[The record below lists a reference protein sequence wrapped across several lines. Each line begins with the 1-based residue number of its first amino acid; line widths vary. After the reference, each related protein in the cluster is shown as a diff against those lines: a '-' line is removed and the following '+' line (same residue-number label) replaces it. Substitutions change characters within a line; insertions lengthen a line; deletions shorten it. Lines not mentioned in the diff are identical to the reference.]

1 VGVRL
6 GSVIPVGTIQLGISS
21 DFMKNSIYTFIPFKR
36 KERLKDLP
44 EQHVPS
50 QGAFWRHQMIY
61 KGRVAFPWLML
72 VIYTLNLPS
81 PPAVLGLVCCATGG
95 VLVLCEVGCE
105 HWPFPWTSVSGLGS
119 LHTGVALEFACASWV
134 PKGWI

>member
-1 VGVRL
+1 
-6 GSVIPVGTIQLGISS
+6 
-21 DFMKNSIYTFIPFKR
+21 
-36 KERLKDLP
+36 
-44 EQHVPS
+44 
-50 QGAFWRHQMIY
+50 MIY
-61 KGRVAFPWLML
+61 KGRVAFPWMML

-81 PPAVLGLVCCATGG
+81 PPAVLGLVCCPTGG

-105 HWPFPWTSVSGLGS
+105 HWPSPWTSVSGLGS